1 MGLPAGGAGDG
12 RRPGANLVAGVIRG
26 SGQLRGGEP
35 AQYGA
40 VHGFTLDK
48 GKITRFRR
56 EYVDL
61 DQAL

>member
-1 MGLPAGGAGDG
+1 
-12 RRPGANLVAGVIRG
+12 VIRG